1 MVLSQGDRPGMVLP
15 KDALERTGYR
25 IPTEAEWEY
34 ACRSGTTTIW
44 PHGLSE
50 PRLKDYAW
58 TLLNSG
64 RVLHPP
70 GLKLPND
77 AGLFDILGNASEWC
91 IGLVDDPNVFRTR
104 EDILPVHP
112 GQGGLRGRFAGRFV
126 PGPVGRHPPRESEPP
141 PVGRAA
147 AVSSDFAW
155 RAPVPGN
162 HGLAGRN
169 GKSGESVRAER
180 R

>member
-1 MVLSQGDRPGMVLP
+1 MVLP

-58 TLLNSG
+58 CLLNSG
-64 RVLHPP
+64 RVMHPP

-91 IGLVDDPNVFRTR
+91 IGVVDDPNDIRTR
-104 EDILPVHP
+104 EDILSFTQVNV
-112 GQGGLRGRFAGRFV
+112 GDAVDSRGGSFLDPSADIRPANRNLHRPIERLPYFGFRLARTC
-126 PGPVGRHPPRESEPP
+126 PR
-141 PVGRAA
+141 
-147 AVSSDFAW
+147 
-155 RAPVPGN
+155 
-162 HGLAGRN
+162 
-169 GKSGESVRAER
+169 
-180 R
+180 